1 MKLQLISKTLV
12 ALSLFSLNANAS
24 AEPVIK
30 YSSAD
35 NPPKQHYIINKN
47 SLITDFG
54 NSNPIIAKSADTAQA
69 NTKTKK
75 IQPKNAIEIKY
86 GMYSSGFWFPV
97 QPQNGINN
105 WEYNS
110 CNSFFFCSEDG
121 LFGGNVE
128 LKYIRRLVSSGRHNF
143 DLDTSGSFGWQ
154 SPQISRSIS
163 LDKDFAVT
171 RTGGETQFF
180 GTFSV
185 VPTYRFNVNE
195 WLGLGI
201 GAGINYATDIPDD
214 IGGNQ
219 LNAAANFEIAVKPL
233 SSKDLEL
240 TFAFQHRCAF
250 FGTLNEEG
258 ESSGSN
264 WYALGLRK
272 WF

>member
-1 MKLQLISKTLV
+1 MRTISRTLV
-12 ALSLFSLNANAS
+12 ALFLFSLNTSAS
-24 AEPVIK
+24 SRSVTE
-30 YSSAD
+30 YLSAD
-35 NPPKQHYIINKN
+35 NSPKQHYIINEN
-47 SLITDFG
+47 PLITDFR
-54 NSNPIIAKSADTAQA
+54 NPNPITAKPAHIAQT
-69 NTKTKK
+69 NIKTKK
-75 IQPKNAIEIKY
+75 IKPKNAIEIKY

-97 QPQNGINN
+97 QPQKGINN
-105 WEYNS
+105 WEYDS

-128 LKYIRRLVSSGRHNF
+128 LKYIRRLASSGRHHF

-163 LDKDFAVT
+163 LDKEFVVN

-180 GTFSV
+180 GTFSLI
-185 VPTYRFNVNE
+185 PTYRFNVNE
-195 WLGLGI
+195 WLGLGM

-214 IGGNQ
+214 IGGSP

-240 TFAFQHRCAF
+240 TFSFQHRCAF
-250 FGTLNEEG
+250 FGTLNEDG

>member
-1 MKLQLISKTLV
+1 MHTLQSHAKIEKNVSMKLQLISKTLV

-201 GAGINYATDIPDD
+201 GAGKS
-214 IGGNQ
+214 
-219 LNAAANFEIAVKPL
+219 LSKEMLLEI
-233 SSKDLEL
+233 
-240 TFAFQHRCAF
+240 
-250 FGTLNEEG
+250 
-258 ESSGSN
+258 
-264 WYALGLRK
+264 
-272 WF
+272 